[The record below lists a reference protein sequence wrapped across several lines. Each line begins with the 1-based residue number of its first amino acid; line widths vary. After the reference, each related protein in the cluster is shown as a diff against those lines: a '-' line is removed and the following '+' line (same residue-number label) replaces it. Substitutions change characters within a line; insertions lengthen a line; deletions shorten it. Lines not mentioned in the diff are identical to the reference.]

1 MHARL
6 LQDLSLL
13 TSETLC
19 NSIENPFY
27 TKEYI
32 SYRMLQGYTPYLLGY
47 DINTDCLAFMKNG
60 RLRCGLEIPSIP
72 DISVDDTFWQQLENF
87 CHQKGVTDLSVN
99 SFGSPGGI
107 IPLIGREKSRKIR
120 QEYILKLN
128 HSDFMMKM
136 SKGHAYRIK
145 KARKLGMLVERR
157 RDQEAITIHASLI
170 STSMQRR
177 KERGENVGTII
188 AAENLSQ
195 LMTTGVAELFCVI
208 SEDQII
214 SSCLVLLSKKTG
226 YSHTMGTSPEGMA
239 GGAAHF
245 LIHEIASILREE
257 GKDSFNLGGTDD
269 PNPESGL
276 VKFKTGFGLSVKPVE
291 LQSASFRMASPIS
304 SLARRYLLQLRG

>member
-6 LQDLSLL
+6 LRDLSLL
-13 TSETLC
+13 TLGTLQ
-19 NSIENPFY
+19 NGVENPFY

-32 SYRMLQGYTPYLLGY
+32 SYRVLQGYTPYLFGY
-47 DINTDCLAFMKNG
+47 EINADCLAFMKNG

-72 DISVDDTFWQQLENF
+72 DISADDTFWQHLENF

-99 SFGSPGGI
+99 SFGSSGGI
-107 IPLIGREKSRKIR
+107 IPLIGCEKSRKIR

-128 HSDFMMKM
+128 HPDFMMKM

-145 KARKLGMLVERR
+145 KARKLGMIIERR
-157 RDQEAITIHASLI
+157 RDQEAIATHASLI

-188 AAENLSQ
+188 AVENLSQ

-208 SEDQII
+208 SVNQII